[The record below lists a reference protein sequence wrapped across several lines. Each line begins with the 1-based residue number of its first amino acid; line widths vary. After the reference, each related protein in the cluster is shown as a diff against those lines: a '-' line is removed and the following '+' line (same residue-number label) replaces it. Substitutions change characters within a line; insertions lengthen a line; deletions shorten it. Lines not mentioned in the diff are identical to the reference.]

1 MLLQFYPQQPA
12 AERIIQSGK
21 AKSNKHIIHISI
33 PLKEEVQLCIRE
45 NAWKPGRMK
54 PPTTT
59 NEEEAKTQVCI
70 WHFVAP
76 GLWKQ

>member
-12 AERIIQSGK
+12 ADRNIQPGK
-21 AKSNKHIIHISI
+21 AKSNKPVIHISI
-33 PLKEEVQLCIRE
+33 PPKEEVQLCITE

-54 PPTTT
+54 SPTT
-59 NEEEAKTQVCI
+59 NEEEAKTQVCM